1 MIPWWKAEEIYAK
14 AFKLKFKGGKEYSIR
29 LTLVL
34 FIFRIGKDTVTVKR
48 FSRSRKTCTCS
59 TLIGFPAFKEAP
71 FHHPLVIH
79 LRKRLGANIIN
90 ELNEWIF
97 MEEKNADLIMKMMT
111 KEPRLQASIS
121 KTRPC
126 EDEKN

>member
-1 MIPWWKAEEIYAK
+1 MVEGRRDICQGIQAEIQRR
-14 AFKLKFKGGKEYSIR
+14 KGIFYQVNLGALYIQNRQGYSDR
-29 LTLVL
+29 E
-34 FIFRIGKDTVTVKR
+34 TVQQITENLYLQYLNW
-48 FSRSRKTCTCS
+48 FS
-59 TLIGFPAFKEAP
+59 GFQEEAP
-71 FHHPLVIH
+71 FHHPMVIH

-121 KTRPC
+121 ETRPC